1 MITIQDRT
9 INQKTQAFSSLEKLE
24 TTLIT
29 SAESEQHLSNL
40 LKEQTALLV
49 LRDNYEGF
57 LRADFEEGDK
67 TFTITLTDE
76 DFKASIN
83 LLGAGHLEVLPAW
96 QKMKKELKAAYNEIA
111 KGLEGDYRFN
121 LVNPAATDEQV

>member
-1 MITIQDRT
+1 M
-9 INQKTQAFSSLEKLE
+9 E

-83 LLGAGHLEVLPAW
+83 LLGAGHPEVLPA
-96 QKMKKELKAAYNEIA
+96 
-111 KGLEGDYRFN
+111 
-121 LVNPAATDEQV
+121 